1 MPIDNYGFDIGSE
14 KHRRILTAFQDRL
27 RMGRTGHNLRTT
39 QWSKNED
46 TMKAYVPESDNDALR
61 KQSRTLDGTPQ
72 YTTIEVPYSYA
83 MMLTLHTYLTSIFL
97 SRTPIVQVSGRHG
110 EDQQAEQSIEALLD
124 YQITTGG
131 NLPALYIW
139 ILDPLR
145 YGIGVVGQYWDDEQ
159 IAVSTRLPVARQFLG
174 QAIPGTEKMETIQQ
188 LVRGYSGT
196 RLFNVRPQDFFHDP
210 RVPAW
215 RYQEGEFCFRFDQIG
230 WSKAKERE
238 SNGVYF
244 NLDEAAKNSTQP
256 RFREMGSPRTH
267 LANDTFIDQSI
278 LKDSKGNPTRLN
290 IYEFYWEI
298 IPFDYGLGDGKKPEK
313 WVFTVANE
321 QVIIGCQP
329 LGMLHNKWPF
339 DILEYEIGG
348 YELYNRSVLE
358 IAQTLNDTL
367 TWLFNSH
374 FYNVRKTL
382 NDQFFVDPTM
392 IEMRDMED
400 PNPGRLVR
408 LKPAAY
414 GKPVDQFVKQFPS
427 VDVTRSHV
435 QDSGMVADL
444 LQKLLGSNE
453 NLMGNTQGSRHTA
466 TEVRSA
472 TSNAVNRIKT
482 VGEWMS
488 ATGFSPMAQKMIQ
501 MTQQMYDD
509 DRKFKIVGD
518 LTQWGQKFI
527 NVTPDQISGFYDFV
541 PVDGT
546 MPIDRFAQANL
557 WQQIMAGMAQM
568 PQLLAAYDMP
578 KIFAFVAQLAGLK
591 NINQFRLQILPDAQ
605 MMQQAQSGQSVP
617 LESVTAGNPNE
628 PGQVP
633 GVGATG

>member
-1 MPIDNYGFDIGSE
+1 MPVENYGLDVGSDRHS
-14 KHRRILTAFQDRL
+14 KILSAFQDRL
-27 RMGRTGHNLRTT
+27 RLGRSGHNQRTT
-39 QWSKNED
+39 LWAQNED
-46 TMKAYVPESDNDALR
+46 VMKAYIPETDNDNLR
-61 KQSRTLDGTPQ
+61 KQAKKVDGNPQ

-97 SRTPIVQVSGRHG
+97 SRTPIMQVSGRHG
-110 EDQQAEQSIEALLD
+110 ESQQAEQSIEALLD

-131 NLPALYIW
+131 NIPALYIW

-145 YGIGVVGQYWDDEQ
+145 YGVGIVGQYWDDEQ
-159 IAVSTRLPVARQFLG
+159 IAVSSRVPVAREFLG
-174 QAIPGTEKMETIQQ
+174 QPIPGTEAMKTIQQ
-188 LVRGYSGT
+188 LIRGYSGT
-196 RLFNVRPQDFFHDP
+196 RLYNIRPQDFYHDP
-210 RVPAW
+210 RVPIW
-215 RYQEGEFCFRFDQIG
+215 RMQEGEFCIRFDQIG
-230 WSKAKERE
+230 WNKAKERE
-238 SNGVYF
+238 RNGAYF
-244 NLDEAAKNSTQP
+244 NLAQAAKNAAQP

-267 LANDTFIDQSI
+267 LANDSTVDQSI
-278 LKDSKGNPTRLN
+278 MRDSNGNPTRLN
-290 IYEFYWEI
+290 LHEFYWEI
-298 IPFDYGLGDGKKPEK
+298 VPSEYGLGDGKVAEK
-313 WVFTVANE
+313 WVFTICNE
-321 QVIIGCQP
+321 NTVIGCQP

-339 DILEYEIGG
+339 DVLEYEIGG
-348 YELYNRSVLE
+348 YELFNRSVLE

-374 FYNVRKTL
+374 FFNVRKTL

-392 IEMRDMED
+392 VEMRDLED

-414 GKPVDQFVKQFPS
+414 GKPVDQFVKQFPT
-427 VDVTRSHV
+427 VDVTRQHV

-509 DRKFKIVGD
+509 ERKFKIVGD
-518 LTQWGQKFI
+518 LTQWGERFI
-527 NVTPDQISGFYDFV
+527 TVTPDQIAGFYDFV

-546 MPIDRFAQANL
+546 MPIDRYAQANL
-557 WQQIMAGMAQM
+557 WQQLLGGVAQLPQIMG
-568 PQLLAAYDMP
+568 AYDMP

-591 NINQFRLQILPDAQ
+591 NINQFRLQIIPDAQ
-605 MMQQAQSGQSVP
+605 ARLQAASGQSVP
-617 LESVTAGNPNE
+617 LENVSMGNQNE
-628 PGQVP
+628 PGQIP
-633 GVGATG
+633 GMGATG